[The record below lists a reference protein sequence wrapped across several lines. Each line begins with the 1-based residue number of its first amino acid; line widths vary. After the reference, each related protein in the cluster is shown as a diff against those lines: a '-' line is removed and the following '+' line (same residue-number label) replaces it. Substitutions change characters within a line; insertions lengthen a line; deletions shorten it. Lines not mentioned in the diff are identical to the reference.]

1 MRSKLRYS
9 AALVAAALAVC
20 LALPV
25 TAQDEAG
32 KKDMVTQW
40 KCSGPVDCGADVE
53 PCVYKDEVVGDKGGD
68 VRRAVLRLI
77 FACAERR
84 GVDQF
89 GPSPC
94 RNGGIKCREIK

>member
-1 MRSKLRYS
+1 VIALRYS
-9 AALVAAALAVC
+9 AALAVAAIACC

-25 TAQDEAG
+25 GAQDETG
-32 KKDMVTQW
+32 KKDLVTQW

-53 PCVYKDEVVGDKGGD
+53 PCVYKDEICGDKGGD

-77 FACAERR
+77 WACAERR
-84 GVDQF
+84 GVDF
-89 GPSPC
+89 AEC